1 MKAFQSITEW
11 GNVATTKQ
19 INEILYGQHVPKLL
33 ENIQATLENA
43 HMEMKKQHFD
53 HGYIEA
59 LDVAY
64 VKVQEL
70 EADNEDTKEDGE
82 EEEDIG
88 KEEMKGKGK
97 KVVDVYDE
105 DEITPIDTFMMKK
118 EIVEALV
125 QYNGKE

>member
-1 MKAFQSITEW
+1 
-11 GNVATTKQ
+11 
-19 INEILYGQHVPKLL
+19 
-33 ENIQATLENA
+33 
-43 HMEMKKQHFD
+43 MEMKKQHFD